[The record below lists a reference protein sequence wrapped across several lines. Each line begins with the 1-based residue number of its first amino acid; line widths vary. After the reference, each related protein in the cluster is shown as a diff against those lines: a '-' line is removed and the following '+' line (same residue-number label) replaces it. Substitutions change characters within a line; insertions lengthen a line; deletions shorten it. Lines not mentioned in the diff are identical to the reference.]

1 MKREVEVTCNV
12 LWARFSSL
20 CLHHCNVDRQHRHS
34 RARVACSLVP
44 EMLQIY
50 STWTMFALYA
60 SFLESA
66 QLSTVYWRYLSCSHC
81 FHPGYLVLK
90 MITISPR
97 INFFPTYDFGL
108 TKLPLSMVTSISRA
122 DPFWQWA
129 LQLLPPLVKPIAN
142 AFWSS
147 SNALD
152 RWANWM
158 KQHYLVSSHLVHFT
172 LIFFCS
178 RICCHSY

>member
-1 MKREVEVTCNV
+1 MSEVLQFVSPSLQRGSPAQTQPCQ
-12 LWARFSSL
+12 SSL
-20 CLHHCNVDRQHRHS
+20 LPGTGNASDLFDLNNV
-34 RARVACSLVP
+34 CSLC
-44 EMLQIY
+44 
-50 STWTMFALYA
+50 
-60 SFLESA
+60 FLPWIS
-66 QLSTVYWRYLSCSHC
+66 STVYWRYLSCSHC

-108 TKLPLSMVTSISRA
+108 TKLPLSTVTSISRA